1 MLILDPKEIKVELL
15 PSGYT
20 FVELGKLSSGELINF
35 ELVEGKHI
43 VFYKCLG
50 SGNITKSPVRYAGE
64 LGTNYSKF
72 GYSYAIAQKGKPRP
86 RFECEKPFPWG
97 Y

>member
-1 MLILDPKEIKVELL
+1 MLILDPKEIKVEL

-20 FVELGKLSSGELINF
+20 FVELEELSSGELINF
-35 ELVEGKHI
+35 KLVEGKHI
-43 VFYKCLG
+43 VFYRNLS
-50 SGNITKSPVRYAGE
+50 SGAITKSVIKYPGT
-64 LGTNYSKF
+64 LGNNYSKI
-72 GYSYAIAQKGKPRP
+72 GYSYAIAQKGKPKP